1 MILTSVWSTL
11 TFSWIPLSEWYRRS
25 FLFRTLGY
33 FAAWRQGSWLLQWSD
48 GIGAVLISLVLLL
61 VPFVPNSLT
70 AIFLLAVAAFWGVL
84 TFTTPVGQGITP
96 TQLLVTLYWGIATIA
111 TVFSPVPTAAL
122 SGLLKLTLYIL
133 FFALAVRILRQPP
146 WRNRIMTVYL
156 LTAMVVSAYGIRQAF
171 LGARSLATWVD
182 PTSPLADT
190 VRVYSYLG
198 NPNLLAGYLIP
209 AVCFSIAACF
219 AWQGW
224 GCKALGVG
232 MSVLNLSAL
241 VLTYSRGGWIGC
253 VIALLLLS
261 VLLLY
266 WFSQR
271 WSVFWQTWA
280 VPLVLLGL
288 SVGIALAVLALEPLR
303 VRVLSIFAG
312 REDSSNN
319 FRINVWAAV
328 IEMIRD
334 RPWLGIGPGN
344 SAFNKIYPLYQR
356 PRFTALSAYS
366 IFLEL
371 AVETGAIGLLCFSW
385 LLFTTLAQ
393 AGRYLNQARQGL
405 STLPPAQIYW
415 LLGSMATIAGMLG
428 HGLVDTVWY
437 RPQISTLWWFNLGLI
452 ASYAPSLSPTSQA
465 THLAD

>member
-146 WRNRIMTVYL
+146 WRNRVMTVYL

-224 GCKALGVG
+224 GCKALAVG

-371 AVETGAIGLLCFSW
+371 AVETGAIGLICFAW

-415 LLGSMATIAGMLG
+415 LLGGMATIAGMLG

>member
-146 WRNRIMTVYL
+146 WRNRVMTVYL